1 MLRTEILTNSLRFSS
16 ITQATSLSSTNLLSS
31 RTNHTPKPTISTA
44 QVTPRPAKLLERHVT
59 SAQLRRNRHRSP
71 SPSLLPNH
79 SFVFTHTAPS
89 TSTIP
94 SARSPSKK
102 RIARVKKKKKK
113 HVSRDILFH
122 SRDEGRCTYRHLAS
136 AAGVLLLLC
145 RRAVSRTIAVR
156 RKNRNARELKE
167 VGWREFFGCNVGR
180 FVGGR
185 VLQVFQGVK
194 RFGG

>member
-1 MLRTEILTNSLRFSS
+1 MLRTEILTNSQRFSS

-44 QVTPRPAKLLERHVT
+44 QVTPRPAKLLECHVT

-113 HVSRDILFH
+113 N
-122 SRDEGRCTYRHLAS
+122 TYRAIFSSTVATKADALIAIWRP
-136 AAGVLLLLC
+136 
-145 RRAVSRTIAVR
+145 RRACYYFCAAARFLVR
-156 RKNRNARELKE
+156 SPFAAKTATHAN
-167 VGWREFFGCNVGR
+167 
-180 FVGGR
+180 
-185 VLQVFQGVK
+185 
-194 RFGG
+194 